1 MRTDLE
7 IQCRQEKS
15 DRSEEQAE
23 NTSVVSPQKWSCF
36 DLNLNEE
43 ASCSEEDD
51 VLANAAEDDDKRTD
65 HLEGSTSCSTN
76 NNERRST
83 VRQYVRSKMP
93 RLRWTPD
100 LHLSFVHA
108 VERLGGQEKATP
120 KLVLQLMNVR
130 GLSIAHVKSHLQ
142 MYRSKK
148 LDEAGQVL
156 SHAYRS
162 IHGRDHIRGI
172 YHQPVI
178 TSPHHHFRLE
188 NGGIVLASNN
198 FHENSITRNILQS
211 PISQRPLD
219 FKSTFSRKCDDI
231 DMIRPTGSL
240 VGKDDHGQ
248 DNVLLKSSTAI
259 HLQGKAH
266 SSNINV
272 HANAMGMGPMRPT
285 RFLEEKRWPPFEM
298 INIGRWKAAANS
310 NRYNN
315 LKNDKI
321 TTRCFQPQ
329 AAHQPTPLGER
340 EPYTYGTRPVGT
352 HAMIT
357 QFLSNSHDS
366 AAKFNSFEH
375 PFRLEL
381 NRDEMLIKEKE
392 WLPDLQLRLM
402 SQRVGIDDAKSH
414 CNPRE
419 ISTKLK
425 LSLS

>member
-1 MRTDLE
+1 MRTDIE

-15 DRSEEQAE
+15 NRSEEQAE
-23 NTSVVSPQKWSCF
+23 NTSVLSSQKWSGF
-36 DLNLNEE
+36 ALNLNEE

-51 VLANAAEDDDKRTD
+51 VLAKAAEDDEKRTD

-76 NNERRST
+76 SNERRSA

-172 YHQPVI
+172 YHRPVI
-178 TSPHHHFRLE
+178 TSPHHHFRME
-188 NGGIVLASNN
+188 NGAIVLASKN
-198 FHENSITRNILQS
+198 FHENNISRNILQS
-211 PISQRPLD
+211 PLSQQPLD
-219 FKSTFSRKCDDI
+219 FESTFSRKCDDI
-231 DMIRPTGSL
+231 EMIRPTSSL

-248 DNVLLKSSTAI
+248 ENVLLKSPNAI

-266 SSNINV
+266 PSDINV

-298 INIGRWKAAANS
+298 INIGRWKAADNS
-310 NRYNN
+310 NRYNY

-321 TTRCFQPQ
+321 TSRCFQPQ
-329 AAHQPTPLGER
+329 AAHQPMSLGEGK
-340 EPYTYGTRPVGT
+340 PYTYGTGPVGAHT
-352 HAMIT
+352 MIT
-357 QFLSNSHDS
+357 QFLSNSRGS
-366 AAKFNSFEH
+366 APKFNRVEH

-392 WLPDLQLRLM
+392 WLPDLQLTLM
-402 SQRVGIDDAKSH
+402 SQRVGIDDDKSH
-414 CNPRE
+414 CHPRE

>member
-1 MRTDLE
+1 
-7 IQCRQEKS
+7 
-15 DRSEEQAE
+15 
-23 NTSVVSPQKWSCF
+23 
-36 DLNLNEE
+36 
-43 ASCSEEDD
+43 
-51 VLANAAEDDDKRTD
+51 
-65 HLEGSTSCSTN
+65 
-76 NNERRST
+76 
-83 VRQYVRSKMP
+83 
-93 RLRWTPD
+93 
-100 LHLSFVHA
+100 
-108 VERLGGQEKATP
+108 
-120 KLVLQLMNVR
+120 
-130 GLSIAHVKSHLQ
+130 
-142 MYRSKK
+142 
-148 LDEAGQVL
+148 
-156 SHAYRS
+156 
-162 IHGRDHIRGI
+162 
-172 YHQPVI
+172 
-178 TSPHHHFRLE
+178 
-188 NGGIVLASNN
+188 
-198 FHENSITRNILQS
+198 
-211 PISQRPLD
+211 
-219 FKSTFSRKCDDI
+219 
-231 DMIRPTGSL
+231 MIRPTGSL

-375 PFRLEL
+375 PFRLEV
-381 NRDEMLIKEKE
+381 NF
-392 WLPDLQLRLM
+392 
-402 SQRVGIDDAKSH
+402 
-414 CNPRE
+414 
-419 ISTKLK
+419 
-425 LSLS
+425 